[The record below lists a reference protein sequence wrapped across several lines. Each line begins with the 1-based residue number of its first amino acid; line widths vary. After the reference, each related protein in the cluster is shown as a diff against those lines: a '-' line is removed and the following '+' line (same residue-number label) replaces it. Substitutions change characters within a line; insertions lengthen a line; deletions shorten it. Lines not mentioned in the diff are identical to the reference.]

1 MSNKNNE
8 INKWKIK
15 DVITTVLL
23 SILLIAIQLIINM
36 HGKPLCQHG
45 PIHRIYDVTVRTG
58 LLSALASR
66 KKAFRNPY
74 IHDHNRDHISLDGKL
89 VSPSVLHIC
98 RYNMRMH
105 SMERRFFEEGKTSY
119 SFVDRSQP
127 HV

>member
-1 MSNKNNE
+1 MENKRCDNHGAV
-8 INKWKIK
+8 KHTSHRHTAHHQY
-15 DVITTVLL
+15 D
-23 SILLIAIQLIINM
+23 M

>member
-36 HGKPLCQHG
+36 ICMANHFVSMVLSIGFTMLLCG
-45 PIHRIYDVTVRTG
+45 P
-58 LLSALASR
+58 
-66 KKAFRNPY
+66 
-74 IHDHNRDHISLDGKL
+74 